1 MSHPAEQ
8 PQSDPDPVAERHR
21 DPASDRKF
29 VSPLR
34 TELRETAPMLFNT
47 CRRPAAVAL
56 LAGAAVIVSGCKKPA
71 PAGQAASSAASAAAM
86 AVQVVAIEAKEE
98 RIVESVSLIGS
109 IAPNEMVEV
118 KAETDGTVA
127 TIGFKE
133 GERVEKGQLLVGLD
147 EAKSKAN
154 LSEGEANLKLAKT
167 SFERTKQLLADRL
180 ISQQDFDQAFASFS
194 VKEASVDRLTRE
206 WKDTRVYA
214 PFSGIA
220 GARQISPGQV
230 ISRNTTLTWVVDLDT
245 VKVEVKVPERYL
257 SQVNPGKPLEFSVAA
272 FPDKK
277 FTGDVYFVSPQL
289 DESTRTALVKAR
301 IDNRDHQLKGGM
313 FANLELTL
321 EVRAKAL
328 VIPEPAIINNADAT
342 FVFSID
348 TSTNA
353 VMKPVK
359 VGERM
364 AGKAEILSGF
374 SAGELVVVEGV
385 QKLRPGAPVK
395 FAPASASAPYRK

>member
-1 MSHPAEQ
+1 
-8 PQSDPDPVAERHR
+8 
-21 DPASDRKF
+21 
-29 VSPLR
+29 
-34 TELRETAPMLFNT
+34 MLFNT
-47 CRRPAAVAL
+47 CRRQAALAI
-56 LAGAAVIVSGCKKPA
+56 LAGAAVITPGCKKPT
-71 PAGQAASSAASAAAM
+71 PTGQAPSAAASAAAM
-86 AVQVVAIEAKEE
+86 AVQVVAIEVREE

-167 SFERTKQLLADRL
+167 SFERTRQLLADRL
-180 ISQQDFDQAFASFS
+180 ISQQDFDQAFAGFS
-194 VKEASVDRLTRE
+194 VKEASLDRLTRE

-230 ISRNTTLTWVVDLDT
+230 ISRNTTLTWVVDLDI

-272 FPDKK
+272 FPEKK

-301 IDNRDHQLKGGM
+301 IDNRDHRLKGGM
-313 FANLELTL
+313 FANLDLTL

-328 VIPEPAIINNADAT
+328 VIPEPAIVNNADAT
-342 FVFSID
+342 FVFAID
-348 TSTNA
+348 RSTNA
-353 VMKPVK
+353 IMKPIK

-364 AGKAEILSGF
+364 SGKAEVLSGL
-374 SAGELVVVEGV
+374 SAGDWVVVEGV

-395 FAPASASAPYRK
+395 LAPASASAPYTK

>member
-1 MSHPAEQ
+1 
-8 PQSDPDPVAERHR
+8 
-21 DPASDRKF
+21 
-29 VSPLR
+29 
-34 TELRETAPMLFNT
+34 MLFNT
-47 CRRPAAVAL
+47 CRRQAALAI
-56 LAGAAVIVSGCKKPA
+56 LAGAAAITPGCKKPT
-71 PAGQAASSAASAAAM
+71 PAGQAPSAAASAAAM
-86 AVQVVAIEAKEE
+86 AVQVVAVEVREE

-167 SFERTKQLLADRL
+167 SFERTRQLLADRL

-194 VKEASVDRLTRE
+194 VKEASLDRLTRE

-301 IDNRDHQLKGGM
+301 IDNRDHRLKGGM
-313 FANLELTL
+313 FANLDLTL

-328 VIPEPAIINNADAT
+328 VIPEPAIVNNADAT

-348 TSTNA
+348 RSTNA
-353 VMKPVK
+353 IMKPIR

-364 AGKAEILSGF
+364 SGKAEIVSGL
-374 SAGELVVVEGV
+374 SAGDWVVVEGV

-395 FAPASASAPYRK
+395 LAPASASTPYNK